1 MFGNKPTAITSE
13 QQREL
18 ISKHLRYA
26 DELVRAKNFDGAIEE
41 IRKALTI
48 DPKHSLARSF
58 QQRIMLIQKQHAP
71 IEDHSQKGPTQ
82 EKSMQMVTQHF
93 AAAEQLIAKQEYQ
106 EALKKIVEVYAVD
119 PGNHFAKAYSDRIE
133 QLIMEQ
139 KQEGKNIFKEA
150 IDQKKPELQT
160 TGQTLQ
166 LDRGSLL
173 MYEEMMKEAW
183 FDGKVTP
190 EEEKELQSV
199 REIFHI
205 SMEEHALIEKKVKI
219 ESYVDALRLAW
230 KDGVISEMERQVLD
244 MMRRRYG
251 ITPEE
256 HVTIENV
263 VQEAKKGMQPKAR
276 ILLVEPD
283 KTVLVTVMRAL
294 RQRNYEVVVASRAED
309 ALQMMLKQLPKL
321 IISEAIF
328 PTGTLDGFGFYTK
341 VREHPSLKNTP
352 FFFVTE
358 ASNQKILRAAMRMGF
373 DLCLT
378 KPIDTDLLV
387 AAVEGRLMS
396 K

>member
-1 MFGNKPTAITSE
+1 MFGNKPTVFSTD

-18 ISKHLRYA
+18 ISKHLRSA
-26 DELVRAKNFDGAIEE
+26 DELVRAKNFNGALEE
-41 IRKALTI
+41 IRKALLL

-58 QQRIMLIQKQHAP
+58 QQRIMLIQKQNAP
-71 IEDHSQKGPTQ
+71 AEEHLPKGPTQ
-82 EKSMQMVTQHF
+82 EEIMQTITQHF
-93 AAAEQLIAKQEYQ
+93 SAAEQLIARKEYP
-106 EALKKIVEVYAVD
+106 EALKKIAEVYSVD

-133 QLIMEQ
+133 QLMMEQ
-139 KQEGKNIFKEA
+139 EQEGKKIFSSA
-150 IDQKKPELQT
+150 INQPKPEPQAEASPV
-160 TGQTLQ
+160 Q

-190 EEEKELQSV
+190 EEEQELRSV

-205 SMEEHALIEKKVKI
+205 TMEEHALIEKKVKI

-256 HVTIENV
+256 HLTIESV
-263 VQEAKKGMQPKAR
+263 VQEAKKGTQPKAR

-294 RQRNYEVVVASRAED
+294 QLHHYEVVVASRAED
-309 ALQMMLKQLPKL
+309 ALQVMTRQLPKL

-328 PTGTLDGFGFYTK
+328 PTGTLDGFGFFTK
-341 VREHPSLKNTP
+341 VQEHPSLKDTP
-352 FFFVTE
+352 FFFVTD
-358 ASNQKILRAAMRMGF
+358 AHNQKILRAAMRMGF

-378 KPIDTDLLV
+378 KPIDIDLLV
-387 AAVEGRLMS
+387 AAVEGRLMA